1 MTRPCRT
8 VSRSREWS
16 PETVPIPERLDIPIS
31 AIEHWSYCP
40 RQCAL
45 IRVERVFEDNGMTLQ
60 GSHQHAR
67 VDMPMLRVE
76 DGMRVERALPLWSER
91 LGITGRADV
100 VEFDG
105 DVIRP
110 VEYKRGARG
119 ARRHELLQVCAQA
132 LCLEEM
138 FGTRIEQ
145 AAVYYQA
152 AHRRDAVCL
161 SNVLRCETEQAIES
175 CRETLCSDMMPPAVL
190 DARCRDCSL
199 ARVCDIAIL
208 RLADALA
215 EANLFDCT
223 DDLPWQEEG
232 Q

>member
-1 MTRPCRT
+1 M
-8 VSRSREWS
+8 SLS
-16 PETVPIPERLDIPIS
+16 ERLDVPIS

-45 IRVERVFEDNGMTLQ
+45 IHVERVFEDNGLTLQ

-76 DGMRVERALPLWSER
+76 DGMHVERALPVWSDR

-105 DVIRP
+105 ETIRP

-152 AHRRDAVCL
+152 ARHRDSVCL
-161 SNVLRCETEQAIES
+161 SDALRCETEQAIEN
-175 CRETLCSDMMPPAVL
+175 CRETLCSETMPPPVL

-199 ARVCDIAIL
+199 AMVCDIAIL
-208 RLADALA
+208 RPAGALA
-215 EANLFDCT
+215 EVSLYDCG
-223 DDLPWQEEG
+223 DDLPWQEEP
-232 Q
+232 

>member
-1 MTRPCRT
+1 MC
-8 VSRSREWS
+8 
-16 PETVPIPERLDIPIS
+16 ERLDIPIS

-45 IRVERVFEDNGMTLQ
+45 IHVERVFEDNGMTLQ
-60 GSHQHAR
+60 GSHQHVRA
-67 VDMPMLRVE
+67 DLPMSRTE
-76 DGMRVERALPLWSER
+76 DGVRVERALPVWSQR

-105 DVIRP
+105 DVICP
-110 VEYKRGARG
+110 VEYKRGARK
-119 ARRHELLQVCAQA
+119 AKRHELLQVCSQA

-145 AAVYYQA
+145 VSVYYQA
-152 AHRRDAVCL
+152 SRRRDVVCL
-161 SNVLRCETEQAIES
+161 SDSLRNETEQVIER
-175 CRETLCSDMMPPAVL
+175 CRETLCCDLMPPAMF

-199 ARVCDIAIL
+199 ARVCDVVAL
-208 RLADALA
+208 GSADTLA
-215 EANLFDCT
+215 EADLFDCS
-223 DDLPWQEEG
+223 DDPVWAEE